1 MPALTPWPTTEAAGC
16 STALPIPTP
25 APQPNAELIA
35 ALKRAYPEGLPSE
48 VQDLIEKNTES
59 TSKQLTKDLHS
70 ATTSLGRARKA
81 LREAQSAE
89 SAHRQAWLRHLKE
102 ATKQWEEQLDLYR
115 RKQSQFQEAK
125 LRAGQEVEAARKLI
139 QSLNSATAPKESV
152 TAPVEEV
159 EEVKTGVAEAQE
171 EEELKRSLQSTLTAC
186 AQAAGLEIQTEE
198 ITIHS
203 DEEIELTKSNLETT
217 RKRPKAEQDAG
228 GRAGS
233 SWL

>member
-1 MPALTPWPTTEAAGC
+1 MPALPPWPTSEAAGC
-16 STALPIPTP
+16 STTLPTPTP
-25 APQPNAELIA
+25 APQPNTELIA

-48 VQDLIEKNTES
+48 VQELIEKNTES
-59 TSKQLTKDLHS
+59 VSKQLTKDLHS

-89 SAHRQAWLRHLKE
+89 SAHRQAWLKHLKE

-139 QSLNSATAPKESV
+139 QSLNSATAPKETV
-152 TAPVEEV
+152 TTPVEEL

-171 EEELKRSLQSTLTAC
+171 EEELKRSLQTTLTAC
-186 AQAAGLEIQTEE
+186 AQAAGLEMTTEE
-198 ITIHS
+198 ITINTD
-203 DEEIELTKSNLETT
+203 DEMELNRPNLEAT
-217 RKRPKAEQDAG
+217 RKRTKQEQDAG
-228 GRAGS
+228 GRVGS
-233 SWL
+233 S

>member
-1 MPALTPWPTTEAAGC
+1 M
-16 STALPIPTP
+16 
-25 APQPNAELIA
+25 PQPNTELIA

-89 SAHRQAWLRHLKE
+89 SAHRQAWLRHLKD

-125 LRAGQEVEAARKLI
+125 LRASQEVEAARKLI
-139 QSLNSATAPKESV
+139 QSLNSATAPKETA

-159 EEVKTGVAEAQE
+159 EDVKTGVAEAQE
-171 EEELKRSLQSTLTAC
+171 EDLKRSLQTTLTAC
-186 AQAAGLEIQTEE
+186 AQAAGLEMQTEE
-198 ITIHS
+198 ILINS
-203 DEEIELTKSNLETT
+203 DDEIELNRSTAETT
-217 RKRPKAEQDAG
+217 RKRTKQERDAG
-228 GRAGS
+228 GRVAS
-233 SWL
+233 S